1 LSVRSF
7 FRPLYSPAQMRA
19 IDSAAIRGLGIPSL
33 ELMENAGRGA
43 AAHIDRLHGE
53 WNCEGAVLVLCGAGN
68 NGGDG
73 LVVAR
78 YLADSGHT
86 VQVWVLAP
94 ESKLNG
100 DPAVNLKRLRDAG
113 IEPRF
118 EPSPADLSEGVGLIV
133 DALLGTG
140 STGALR
146 EPYAQWAEACNASG
160 LPVVAMDAP
169 SGVDLADGTVSGTAF
184 RAWAT
189 LALAE
194 LKHGYFQQPGRQYAG
209 RVYLVDIG
217 IPGEARSDVRSD
229 QFLITPE
236 GVRDLLPERSPI
248 GHKGTFG
255 RVAVIGGSQGMTGAV
270 ILASLSALKSGCG
283 LVTLGVPEG
292 LNDICESSATEVI
305 TRPLPQVKSARALA
319 TRATGEASRLCG
331 DAAAC
336 VVGCGGGRHHET
348 QELFTRL
355 LERNETPLILDAD
368 GLYPFGADPD
378 RLVRHRA
385 PLCITPHAGELAR
398 LLHLETE
405 EVQADRIG
413 SALRAA
419 RHFDCVCVLKGAL
432 TVVATITGQ
441 VYLNPT
447 GNSGMGTAGSGDVLA
462 GLIGSLLAQGMS
474 VLGAATA
481 GVFVHG
487 LAGDLAAEMQGERGL
502 LASDI
507 MAELPDALQYIAQG
521 STHPGY

>member
-1 LSVRSF
+1 
-7 FRPLYSPAQMRA
+7 
-19 IDSAAIRGLGIPSL
+19 
-33 ELMENAGRGA
+33 
-43 AAHIDRLHGE
+43 
-53 WNCEGAVLVLCGAGN
+53 
-68 NGGDG
+68 
-73 LVVAR
+73 
-78 YLADSGHT
+78 
-86 VQVWVLAP
+86 
-94 ESKLNG
+94 
-100 DPAVNLKRLRDAG
+100 
-113 IEPRF
+113 
-118 EPSPADLSEGVGLIV
+118 
-133 DALLGTG
+133 
-140 STGALR
+140 
-146 EPYAQWAEACNASG
+146 
-160 LPVVAMDAP
+160 
-169 SGVDLADGTVSGTAF
+169 
-184 RAWAT
+184 
-189 LALAE
+189 
-194 LKHGYFQQPGRQYAG
+194 
-209 RVYLVDIG
+209 
-217 IPGEARSDVRSD
+217 
-229 QFLITPE
+229 
-236 GVRDLLPERSPI
+236 
-248 GHKGTFG
+248 
-255 RVAVIGGSQGMTGAV
+255 MTGAV

-447 GNSGMGTAGSGDVLA
+447 GNSGMGTAGSGDVRFWPRACRCSVPLRRACSSMVSRVTLRPKCRASA
-462 GLIGSLLAQGMS
+462 GFWRPISWPNYPTRCS
-474 VLGAATA
+474 ISRRVPRIPVTD
-481 GVFVHG
+481 H
-487 LAGDLAAEMQGERGL
+487 
-502 LASDI
+502 I
-507 MAELPDALQYIAQG
+507 PPDN
-521 STHPGY
+521 SP